1 MEFQLAMGKFQGISL
16 RVEVGFSCRQM
27 HNSLPNSR
35 DCSQIR
41 SRLLAFNSE
50 VLKVKVAQHMYLH
63 VHSYKVIGRTIEV
76 QTPIHLIA
84 SWLVSYPL
92 LRMLH
97 A

>member
-1 MEFQLAMGKFQGISL
+1 MGKFQGISL
-16 RVEVGFSCRQM
+16 HVEVGFSCRQM

-41 SRLLAFNSE
+41 SLAFNSE

-63 VHSYKVIGRTIEV
+63 VHSYKVIGRPIEV
-76 QTPIHLIA
+76 QTPVDLVV

-92 LRMLH
+92 LRVLH
-97 A
+97 T